1 MTEPGAPLTQWS
13 GMANESRSKYWLAL
27 RACALAD
34 IGTGTVSSFHS
45 RRGIT
50 TPWPIAAQ
58 TFEA

>member
-1 MTEPGAPLTQWS
+1 
-13 GMANESRSKYWLAL
+13 MANDSRSKYWLAL

-34 IGTGTVSSFHS
+34 IGTGAVSSFHS

-50 TPWPIAAQ
+50 TPLPIAAQ